1 MSRRESTKWS
11 ITIGAFVAF
20 FMFGFVDNF
29 KGPVIPTILE
39 DLQFTYSQG
48 SAILFSA
55 YLGFLTAILLAG
67 YLSETQGEKAI
78 LVFAGIIIALGA
90 FSYGAMSLPI
100 MLYISSMGIGL
111 GIGSIEVGANK
122 IIVHFHHQD
131 KGKFLNLLAFFHG
144 VGAMLAPLYA
154 GKLISSG
161 LSWRSVYFIGGGIVL
176 IMPVYFLML
185 KIPFAR
191 TDDYK
196 KETLK
201 QRIAALGEKRLVLI
215 ALLLLFYVAAEISIA
230 SWMVDFLQK
239 EKGLSIETGSLFL
252 ALYFAFMTGGRLLGS
267 FFVTRIG
274 YFRAMIIAVVL
285 SILTLSSG
293 IFLNNSLAILISITG
308 FFYSIVFPTATAM
321 AVEKTKASSGLV
333 YSLLFF
339 FAGIGGVL
347 GPWFSGNIANAF
359 TIFAG
364 FSMAIIY
371 AGVML
376 IILLCLGI
384 QGEVGVGGRQ
394 RAAKEIA
401 SNSETHPNQAST

>member
-1 MSRRESTKWS
+1 MSRRESARGS
-11 ITIGAFVAF
+11 ITIGAFAAF
-20 FMFGFVDNF
+20 FMFGFVDNI

-55 YLGFLTAILLAG
+55 YLGFLIATLLTG
-67 YLSETQGEKAI
+67 YLSEIRGEKAI
-78 LVFAGIIIALGA
+78 LVFAGVIMALGA
-90 FSYGAMSLPI
+90 FSYGAMNLPI

-111 GIGSIEVGANK
+111 GLGSIEVGANR
-122 IIVHFHHQD
+122 IITRIHHQD

-144 VGAMLAPLYA
+144 VGSMLAPLYA

-161 LSWRSVYFIGGGIVL
+161 MSWRSVYFIGGGIVL
-176 IMPVYFLML
+176 IMPIYFLIL
-185 KIPFAR
+185 KIPFAP
-191 TDDYK
+191 TDDDK

-201 QRIAALGEKRLVLI
+201 KRIAALGEKRLVLI

-230 SWMVDFLQK
+230 SWMVDFLRK
-239 EKGLSIETGSLFL
+239 EKGLSLELSSLFL
-252 ALYFAFMTGGRLLGS
+252 SLYFAFMTGGRLLGS

-274 YFRAMIIAVVL
+274 YFRVMIIAVIL
-285 SILTLSSG
+285 SILTLAGG
-293 IFLNNSLAILISITG
+293 IFLDNSLAILLSITG
-308 FFYSIVFPTATAM
+308 FFYSIIFPTATAM
-321 AVEKTKASSGLV
+321 AVEKTKASIGLV

-339 FAGIGGVL
+339 SAGIGGIL

-359 TIFAG
+359 TIFTG

-376 IILLCLGI
+376 IILLYLG
-384 QGEVGVGGRQ
+384 GTS
-394 RAAKEIA
+394 KKH
-401 SNSETHPNQAST
+401 S